1 VPVAVYVSTALVY
14 NVIVKLPCMDYS
26 AHDSPQPPNAILKGR
41 GDINDAITN
50 RDFQK
55 AHQLQR
61 DLQQHGDRSY
71 SQRVGVGL
79 EAPLLSSGR

>member
-1 VPVAVYVSTALVY
+1 
-14 NVIVKLPCMDYS
+14 MDYS

-71 SQRVGVGL
+71 SQRVGIGL